1 MKNNGGLITVS
12 IGLILM
18 VYDYVSN
25 DYEFDGYLRGSIF
38 ILLGL
43 IKVFGQYIWGKLMN
57 FYGDFDKFRGVENSY
72 LKSIPISFWK
82 IYPS

>member
-1 MKNNGGLITVS
+1 MAIKTEKMKKYIKNNEGLLTAS

-38 ILLGL
+38 ILLAL
-43 IKVFGQYIWGKLMN
+43 IIMSV
-57 FYGDFDKFRGVENSY
+57 SY
-72 LKSIPISFWK
+72 THLTLPTRDDV
-82 IYPS
+82 